1 MPAPR
6 RARDDTPS
14 GACVEE
20 DKQAV
25 VRLPCDAKGRAC
37 SGLGL
42 GIGLGLG
49 LGLGIGLAMP
59 KGAPSS
65 ALEPMLR
72 KGTRAE
78 HWSWIS

>member
-1 MPAPR
+1 M
-6 RARDDTPS
+6 
-14 GACVEE
+14 EE
-20 DKQAV
+20 DEQAV

-49 LGLGIGLAMP
+49 LGLGLGIGLAMP
-59 KGAPSS
+59 KGVPSS
-65 ALEPMLR
+65 ALELMLR
-72 KGTRAE
+72 SGTRAE